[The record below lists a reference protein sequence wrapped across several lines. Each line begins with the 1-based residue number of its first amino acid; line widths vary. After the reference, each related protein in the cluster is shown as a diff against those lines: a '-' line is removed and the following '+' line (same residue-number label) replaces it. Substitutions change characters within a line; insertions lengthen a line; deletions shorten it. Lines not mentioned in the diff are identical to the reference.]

1 MVYVI
6 RFGFQFKN
14 GIGKVTEK
22 PDQELALNFLDSG
35 DFLWNSGMFIW
46 NVKAITLAFR
56 KHLRDMYDV
65 FEEGTEF
72 YNSSD
77 EQDYIDRVF
86 PGCKNVSIDY
96 GIMEK
101 SDNVY
106 VYPASFG
113 WSDLGTWSS
122 LYNHLEKDAN
132 FNAVLGKN
140 VTTYD
145 SSNNIII
152 MPNNKLVVV
161 HGLSGYILVEN
172 QDGTLL
178 ICKKEDEQ
186 KIKEFVNDLR
196 GSGKKDFI

>member
-1 MVYVI
+1 
-6 RFGFQFKN
+6 
-14 GIGKVTEK
+14 
-22 PDQELALNFLDSG
+22 
-35 DFLWNSGMFIW
+35 
-46 NVKAITLAFR
+46 
-56 KHLRDMYDV
+56 
-65 FEEGTEF
+65 
-72 YNSSD
+72 
-77 EQDYIDRVF
+77 
-86 PGCKNVSIDY
+86 
-96 GIMEK
+96 MEK
-101 SDNVY
+101 SQNVY
-106 VYPASFG
+106 VYPSSFG